1 MIASVSTD
9 LIFTSNYL
17 VDDRAERLAAIEA
30 RVIKLLAQAPNDAGM
45 HYLMGAVQIQTNRGA
60 EGIAECE
67 RALELNPNLAHVHA
81 QIGYAL
87 LVNGHPEETESHV
100 RQAMQASPRDT
111 NMYIWIGYIASAKLY
126 SGADEEA
133 VTWWHRTL
141 QFNRSYGIAHFY
153 LSAALELLGRRDEAQ
168 AEVQAGLALH
178 PQFTIRRF
186 RAGAQ
191 SDNPIFLKQRE
202 RIIQAMQEAGVP
214 EG

>member
-1 MIASVSTD
+1 M
-9 LIFTSNYL
+9 
-17 VDDRAERLAAIEA
+17 
-30 RVIKLLAQAPNDAGM
+30 
-45 HYLMGAVQIQTNRGA
+45 
-60 EGIAECE
+60 
-67 RALELNPNLAHVHA
+67 
-81 QIGYAL
+81 
-87 LVNGHPEETESHV
+87 VNGHPEETESHV
-100 RQAMQASPRDT
+100 RQAIEASPRDT

-133 VTWWHRTL
+133 VTWLRRTL
-141 QFNRSYGIAHFY
+141 EFNQSYAMAHFY

-168 AEVQAGLALH
+168 AEVQAGLALD

-202 RIIQAMQEAGVP
+202 RIIQAMQKAGIP